1 MLAPIISLAFSM
13 QSNKGVYALLLGS
26 GVSRSSRIP
35 TGWEIVLELIR
46 KVAALQSEECEPS
59 PEAWYVER
67 FKKAPDY
74 GDLLDMVAK
83 LPAERQALLRSYFEP
98 TESEREEGAKMPTA
112 AHKAIARLV
121 RDGYVRVIVTTNFDR
136 LMERALE
143 EEGVSPVV
151 VSTPDHITGIKPLAH
166 LDCCVVKVHGDYHD
180 SRIRNTPA
188 ELAAYTPEMNAF
200 LDRVFDEF
208 GLVTCGWSAEW
219 DTALRESIE
228 RAASRRYSLYWATRG
243 ERGGSAAALITRRA
257 GATIPIEGA
266 DQFFEDLQAKV
277 QSIAEFSKPH
287 PLSTAAAVA
296 TAKRYLSDPKFRI
309 RLSDLIDSLARELT
323 SALSSGPF
331 KEFTQPPTAELIT
344 RCVRT
349 YDALATTLTA
359 VAYIC
364 GRWGDVEASH
374 ELARAITRILAA
386 RSYAGYQAFANFQ
399 HYVPSKLV
407 YAALLGASVGR
418 NLEAVAPLF
427 EQEVKVGNALVR
439 VARVYHPE
447 GFLEGKQN
455 ASEAKLLQGVEKSF
469 VPVSTWLQKNLGVE
483 LTHEF
488 VSQEEFEDHFH
499 WVEVMLSLAFRRS
512 FKADETWAYF
522 PCSAFNYKRTE
533 WQRVKERVT
542 ASLELDGDQ
551 SQYVRA
557 RFLGS
562 EAKSVKELLD
572 ALTED
577 VRMTRPY

>member
-1 MLAPIISLAFSM
+1 MLDPIISLAFSM

-59 PEAWYVER
+59 PEAWYVEK

-180 SRIRNTPA
+180 SRIRNTPG

-219 DTALRESIE
+219 DTALRKSIE

-243 ERGGSAAALITRRA
+243 EPGGSAAALITRRA
-257 GATIPIEGA
+257 GATIPIDGA

-277 QSIAEFSKPH
+277 QSIAEFSEPH
-287 PLSTAAAVA
+287 PLSKAAAVA
-296 TAKRYLSDPKFRI
+296 SVKRYLSASQFRI
-309 RLSDLIDSLARELT
+309 RLADLIDGLAKDLAG
-323 SALSSGPF
+323 ALASGPF
-331 KEFTQPPTAELIT
+331 KECTQPATVELVT
-344 RCVRT
+344 RCVKT
-349 YDALATTLTA
+349 YDALASTLTA

-364 GRWGDVEASH
+364 GRWGNAETSRL
-374 ELARAITRILAA
+374 LARAITRILAA
-386 RSYAGYQAFANFQ
+386 RSQTGYQHLSDFQ
-399 HYVPSKLV
+399 DYVPSKLA
-407 YAALLGASVGR
+407 YAALLGASIGR

-427 EQEVKVGNALVR
+427 EQKVKANNELVPITR
-439 VARVYHPE
+439 LYHAW
-447 GFLEGKQN
+447 GYLHDLE
-455 ASEAKLLQGVEKSF
+455 AAKLLQGYERHF
-469 VPVSTWLQKNLGVE
+469 VPVSMWLNKTLGNE
-483 LTHEF
+483 LAHEF
-488 VSQEEFEDHFH
+488 ASQDEFNDSFH
-499 WVEVMLSLAFRRS
+499 LAEVLLSLAFHAS
-512 FKADETWAYF
+512 IADDQYKFF
-522 PCSAFNYKRTE
+522 PKGIFNYRPAE
-533 WQRVKERVT
+533 WQGVKERIA
-542 ASLELDGDQ
+542 ASLALEGER
-551 SQYVRA
+551 SEYVRA
-557 RFLGS
+557 GFLGS
-562 EAKSVKELLD
+562 DVKSVTALLEEL
-572 ALTED
+572 TQD
-577 VRMTRPY
+577 VRTTRRY